1 MVIEI
6 SRDIDRYKETVAM
19 GLTAKQL
26 VFSAASVTIGGGL
39 VLGLQ
44 FFIGMTL
51 AVYIAIPVAA
61 PIALGGFYSYNGMG
75 FYEYMGRKLKM
86 MFANRTLLYSSTEGG
101 EAIREMQAEKMAG
114 KKKQTKKEEKN
125 SKNFEWHVVSSYGSY
140 RSGRTDTTL
149 YLLMKGVFNWDY
161 LQTVLKSLKK
171 QVNRFIKRQSP
182 YRKL

>member
-26 VFSAASVTIGGGL
+26 VFSAASVTIGGL

-101 EAIREMQAEKMAG
+101 EAVREMQAEKMAE
-114 KKKQTKKEEKN
+114 KKKADKK
-125 SKNFEWHVVSSYGSY
+125 
-140 RSGRTDTTL
+140 RR
-149 YLLMKGVFNWDY
+149 
-161 LQTVLKSLKK
+161 KK
-171 QVNRFIKRQSP
+171 Q
-182 YRKL
+182 

>member
-26 VFSAASVTIGGGL
+26 VFSAASIAAGSSL
-39 VLGLQ
+39 VLVLKY
-44 FFIGMTL
+44 FIGMTL

-86 MFANRTLLYSSTEGG
+86 MFTNRPLLYSSTEG
-101 EAIREMQAEKMAG
+101 EAAIREMQAEKMAEDRKADKISR
-114 KKKQTKKEEKN
+114 KKK
-125 SKNFEWHVVSSYGSY
+125 S
-140 RSGRTDTTL
+140 
-149 YLLMKGVFNWDY
+149 
-161 LQTVLKSLKK
+161 
-171 QVNRFIKRQSP
+171 
-182 YRKL
+182 

>member
-6 SRDIDRYKETVAM
+6 NRDIDRYKETVAM

-26 VFSAASVTIGGGL
+26 VFSAASIAAGSSL

-44 FFIGMTL
+44 YFIGMTL

-86 MFANRTLLYSSTEGG
+86 MFANRPLLYSSTEG
-101 EAIREMQAEKMAG
+101 EAAIREMQAEKMAEDRKADKISR
-114 KKKQTKKEEKN
+114 KKKKK
-125 SKNFEWHVVSSYGSY
+125 
-140 RSGRTDTTL
+140 
-149 YLLMKGVFNWDY
+149 
-161 LQTVLKSLKK
+161 KS
-171 QVNRFIKRQSP
+171 
-182 YRKL
+182 

>member
-26 VFSAASVTIGGGL
+26 VFSAASIAAGSSL
-39 VLGLQ
+39 VLVLQ
-44 FFIGMTL
+44 YFIGMTL

-86 MFANRTLLYSSTEGG
+86 MFTNRPLLYSSTEG
-101 EAIREMQAEKMAG
+101 EAAIREMQAEKMAEDRKADKISR
-114 KKKQTKKEEKN
+114 KKK
-125 SKNFEWHVVSSYGSY
+125 S
-140 RSGRTDTTL
+140 
-149 YLLMKGVFNWDY
+149 
-161 LQTVLKSLKK
+161 
-171 QVNRFIKRQSP
+171 
-182 YRKL
+182 